1 MSDYVITDG
10 GELYHY
16 GVLGMKWGKRKAQK
30 NAEKAAMY
38 RRYAKDYDPN
48 DYIGSKPL
56 SNRQRS
62 KMQSNMD
69 KNNALADKYQKKSTY
84 TYKSHSTK
92 KYDRKAATANES
104 AKEWEDMAK
113 RAREK
118 GKGNKAVEYERN
130 AKADRAD
137 AAKYANRAKR
147 SKELDRNE
155 QRIAEQTST
164 GKVLATRLLL
174 TGGVGAKN
182 YQQFRAMGNN
192 KVSAAGKAAIDVM
205 FLGGIGSRVM
215 KAKYLRQD
223 EK

>member
-1 MSDYVITDG
+1 MSDYIITEG
-10 GELYHY
+10 GELCHY
-16 GVLGMKWGKRKAQK
+16 GVLGMKWGKRKAQRYADK
-30 NAEKAAMY
+30 AKLARASAREWDEIAAYRDSKGKTRAAEKA
-38 RRYAKDYDPN
+38 RRNAADDRADAAKLN
-48 DYIGSKPL
+48 S
-56 SNRQRS
+56 
-62 KMQSNMD
+62 
-69 KNNALADKYQKKSTY
+69 KSTY

-104 AKEWEDMAK
+104 AKEWAEMAK

-118 GKGNKAVEYERN
+118 GKGHKAAEYEQN

-192 KVSAAGKAAIDVM
+192 KVAAAGKAAIDVM
-205 FLGGIGSRVM
+205 FLGGIGSRIM